1 MAFTPKSYSKT
12 VTTSSTRSTKV
23 DDGKKK
29 SLLKDNSW
37 IKTNVNE
44 EEKVERDG
52 NFGKTVLSRYKSNE
66 SLVSPQEKTSK
77 TESKTITVSP
87 SSGSTVQ
94 ALSKRFGGSQDQLYE
109 TRTTGT
115 KTTVKTE
122 PRKSSTSTT
131 TIKDGAKITETTVT
145 TTKQDLVKSS
155 TKSETLTDKD
165 LAGLNTKSSGD
176 YKTEVITIKSSKD
189 TVDGPT
195 SPVKTTTSIKTYTR
209 GDVSPPKTT
218 SYSVR
223 SRKST
228 EDQLFDT
235 LIPTSIKSAN
245 TDSSDYK
252 TEVVTVKTSKDIS
265 DVPISPVKTTTSIKT
280 YTKEDVS
287 PPKTTS
293 YSTKSDYKTEVVTV
307 KSSKDISDVPTS
319 PVKTTTSIKT
329 YTKEDVSPTQTT
341 SYSTKSDYKTE
352 VVTVKTSKDISD
364 VPTSPVKT
372 TTRIKTY
379 TKEDVSPPKTT
390 SYSVRS
396 TKSTEDQ
403 LFDTL
408 IPASIKSANTK
419 YDSSREDISVS
430 KSIRTVYS
438 TNERDEWST
447 VTSPS
452 YSRTSYTES
461 RPVDYLSDTL
471 TSKSTTTVYTSPER
485 VVSGKDIC
493 TVCHKNMY
501 TDEKIILDDM
511 NINCHA
517 SCFKCGVCNASLGL
531 LKAGDSLWV
540 YRRAIHCESCFGVT
554 KGKWLR

>member
-52 NFGKTVLSRYKSNE
+52 NFGKTVLSRIKSNE
-66 SLVSPQEKTSK
+66 SLVSPQDKTSK

-94 ALSKRFGGSQDQLYE
+94 ALSKRFGGSQDQLNE

-115 KTTVKTE
+115 KTTVKAE
-122 PRKSSTSTT
+122 PRKSSTST

-145 TTKQDLVKSS
+145 TTKQDVVKSS

-165 LAGLNTKSSGD
+165 LAGLNTKTSGD

-195 SPVKTTTSIKTYTR
+195 SPVKTTTSVRTYTR
-209 GDVSPPKTT
+209 GDVSPTKTT

-223 SRKST
+223 STKST

-245 TDSSDYK
+245 TDTTDYK

-265 DVPISPVKTTTSIKT
+265 DA
-280 YTKEDVS
+280 
-287 PPKTTS
+287 
-293 YSTKSDYKTEVVTV
+293 
-307 KSSKDISDVPTS
+307 PTS
-319 PVKTTTSIKT
+319 PVKTTTS
-329 YTKEDVSPTQTT
+329 
-341 SYSTKSDYKTE
+341 
-352 VVTVKTSKDISD
+352 
-364 VPTSPVKT
+364 
-372 TTRIKTY
+372 IKTY

-408 IPASIKSANTK
+408 IPTSIKSANTK

-430 KSIRTVYS
+430 KSTRTFYS

>member
-1 MAFTPKSYSKT
+1 MSFTPKSYSKT

-37 IKTNVNE
+37 IRANVNE
-44 EEKVERDG
+44 EEQVERES

-66 SLVSPQEKTSK
+66 SLVSPQDKTSK
-77 TESKTITVSP
+77 TESKTSTVST

-94 ALSKRFGGSQDQLYE
+94 ALSKRFGGSQDHLNE

-131 TIKDGAKITETTVT
+131 TTTIKDGAKITETTVT
-145 TTKQDLVKSS
+145 TTKQDVVKSS

-165 LAGLNTKSSGD
+165 LAGLSTKSSGD

-195 SPVKTTTSIKTYTR
+195 SPLKTTTSVKTYTK
-209 GDVSPPKTT
+209 GDVSPTKSTT
-218 SYSVR
+218 YSVR
-223 SRKST
+223 STKST

-245 TDSSDYK
+245 TASSDYK
-252 TEVVTVKTSKDIS
+252 TEVVTVKTSKAIS
-265 DVPISPVKTTTSIKT
+265 DVPTSPLKTTTSIKT

-287 PPKTTS
+287 PTKTTS

-307 KSSKDISDVPTS
+307 KSSKDIVNVPAS
-319 PVKTTTSIKT
+319 PVKTTTSIKS

-352 VVTVKTSKDISD
+352 VVTVKSSKEIVN

-372 TTRIKTY
+372 TTSIKTY
-379 TKEDVSPPKTT
+379 TKEDASPTKSTT
-390 SYSVRS
+390 YSVRS

-408 IPASIKSANTK
+408 IPTSIKSANT
-419 YDSSREDISVS
+419 DSSREDISVS

-452 YSRTSYTES
+452 YSRTSYSES
-461 RPVDYLSDTL
+461 RPADYLSDTL
-471 TSKSTTTVYTSPER
+471 TSKTTTTVYTSPER